1 MTITEIDEKFM
12 REALAEARAAAAVG
26 EVPIGAVVVR
36 DGEIVARVHNRREL
50 DQDPSAH
57 AEFAALCA
65 AAQVARPL
73 APFRLH
79 GLRDARAMLHV
90 CGAYG

>member
-12 REALAEARAAAAVG
+12 REALAEARDAAAVG

-36 DGEIVARVHNRREL
+36 DGEIVARAHNRREL

-57 AEFAALCA
+57 AEFAALCVPLGRSVVGA
-65 AAQVARPL
+65 FPIARST
-73 APFRLH
+73 
-79 GLRDARAMLHV
+79 
-90 CGAYG
+90 

>member
-36 DGEIVARVHNRREL
+36 AGEIVASSIRTLRRM
-50 DQDPSAH
+50 QSSRPC
-57 AEFAALCA
+57 ALPLGRS
-65 AAQVARPL
+65 VAGVFPI
-73 APFRLH
+73 
-79 GLRDARAMLHV
+79 ARST
-90 CGAYG
+90 

>member
-36 DGEIVARVHNRREL
+36 AGEIVARHIIVVSSTRTLRRM
-50 DQDPSAH
+50 QSSRPC
-57 AEFAALCA
+57 ALLLGRS
-65 AAQVARPL
+65 VAGAFPI
-73 APFRLH
+73 
-79 GLRDARAMLHV
+79 ARSM
-90 CGAYG
+90 

>member
-1 MTITEIDEKFM
+1 MTSTGIDEKFM

-36 DGEIVARVHNRREL
+36 AGEIVARAHNRREL

-57 AEFAALCA
+57 AEFAALCPPRSRS
-65 AAQVARPL
+65 VA
-73 APFRLH
+73 
-79 GLRDARAMLHV
+79 
-90 CGAYG
+90 GAFPIVRST

>member
-36 DGEIVARVHNRREL
+36 AGEIVARAHNRASSTRIL
-50 DQDPSAH
+50 RRMPNFWPVCRRSDAWT
-57 AEFAALCA
+57 
-65 AAQVARPL
+65 L

-79 GLRDARAMLHV
+79 GLRDARALLYV
-90 CGAYG
+90 RGAYG